1 MRWLPCAASSARRR
15 FGRLGHK
22 AGRWAWRKP
31 WPRRNRC
38 SPPRAWQGR
47 RERIAAVVTPP
58 RNVPYNTRD
67 YEGLVRS
74 RGDSAAVAVV
84 ARPRLDAHHS
94 RPQEPPVPRVS
105 LGRPDRPPSGARRLV
120 VTSQATR
127 TQARNLEDA
136 RDKVRGL
143 VHAALE
149 RPRRRRPTA
158 PSRGAEERRIAE
170 KKHHGKIKRLRTR
183 AADE

>member
-1 MRWLPCAASSARRR
+1 MSEPIVVTDTVRIPGHAVRMRAVRASGPGGQNVNRVATKVILEVDLDAIEGLTPDRAARLRVLARRR
-15 FGRLGHK
+15 
-22 AGRWAWRKP
+22 
-31 WPRRNRC
+31 
-38 SPPRAWQGR
+38 
-47 RERIAAVVTPP
+47 
-58 RNVPYNTRD
+58 
-67 YEGLVRS
+67 
-74 RGDSAAVAVV
+74 
-84 ARPRLDAHHS
+84 LDA
-94 RPQEPPVPRVS
+94 R
-105 LGRPDRPPSGARRLV
+105 GRLV

-143 VHAALE
+143 VQVALT

-158 PSRGAEERRIAE
+158 PSRAAEERRIAE